1 MWSSQEGSL
10 LLWAWVLSIFSSAAL
25 FFTRN
30 KLRQLVPWATGVMM
44 GIAAFF
50 TGLMLFAPDVDPFA
64 QLKPGALRRDRAQ
77 PAAAAP
83 EHDDPPADA
92 LTRGTSR

>member
-1 MWSSQEGSL
+1 VVEPGRL
-10 LLWAWVLSIFSSAAL
+10 AAALAWVLSIFSSAAL

-50 TGLMLFAPDVDPFA
+50 TGLMLFAPTSTPS
-64 QLKPGALRRDRAQ
+64 PSSTRRPPTGSGSTRCCSTRA
-77 PAAAAP
+77 
-83 EHDDPPADA
+83 
-92 LTRGTSR
+92 